1 MLLSSLSKLPSGAR
15 IYTHALAALT
25 ALLFSMP
32 FILCLTLNAG
42 FLGLAN
48 EPLAY
53 RFFFSE
59 RIFAGETVAIGQG
72 YLIGILHQIVYA
84 VMHLFHSVSNSSLEV
99 RLDLFALITNGV
111 LSSFVCFIFLL
122 ATLSKRLRVVD
133 MALLTLVTLM
143 PLYGTVMIGFDYL
156 MMADYFSLNIIL
168 LVATLFIFQQVL
180 LGGKVLS
187 RTLVIFLGIFVGLAM
202 ANKITMLV
210 VTGVVLVPAVLAV
223 SITMREILIRSV
235 FAIAGLIGGFFA
247 VHLAAYHGSFP
258 KMIAA
263 SRIWWAFASNPG
275 AQPDFL
281 AHFRDMVVG
290 YNYGYF
296 LLFSIVILAVAITII
311 FSRKIVRRE
320 AGFVA
325 IYCLAAYLISIYFI
339 IKRPAG
345 TTLFESTLFLFTLA
359 CVQFT
364 VLAEWRPM
372 RTLFVIS
379 YVAWISFAATT
390 FSYSTVYGQ
399 IERSQTDSKVKWA
412 TFEKVLEL
420 AGNKP
425 IEVIFPDNS
434 YHHEGP
440 FELLL
445 KGAAD
450 FPSWDINYGQISI
463 IDRYAP
469 GMSFRHNSSQ
479 VRPEM
484 PYANRRVL
492 VWFDLDGTQPL
503 EEKYLE
509 LKKILLQPGVQRS
522 APPGYSHLKMHIALI
537 P

>member
-1 MLLSSLSKLPSGAR
+1 MLLNSITKLTLDAR
-15 IYTHALAALT
+15 TSVCALAALT

-32 FILCLTLNAG
+32 FVLCLTLNAG
-42 FLGLAN
+42 FLSLAN

-53 RFFFSE
+53 RFFFAE
-59 RIFAGETVAIGQG
+59 RIFAGETITVGVG
-72 YLIGILHQIVYA
+72 YLISILHQIVYA
-84 VMHLFHSVSNSSLEV
+84 VMHLFQSVANNSLEV
-99 RLDLFALITNGV
+99 RLDLFALITNGI
-111 LSSFVCFIFLL
+111 LSAFVCFIFLL
-122 ATLSKRLRVVD
+122 ASLSKSLRVID
-133 MALLTLVTLM
+133 LALLTLLTLM

-156 MMADYFSLNIIL
+156 MMADYYSLNIIL
-168 LVATLFIFQQVL
+168 LVTTLFIFQQVWL
-180 LGGKVLS
+180 RDKVLS

-210 VTGVVLVPAVLAV
+210 VTGVVLVPAVLARN
-223 SITMREILIRSV
+223 INMREILIRSV
-235 FAIAGLIGGFFA
+235 LAITSLISAFFL
-247 VHLAAYHGSFP
+247 VHLAAYHGSAP
-258 KMIAA
+258 KLIAA

-275 AQPDFL
+275 AQPDFFN
-281 AHFRDMVVG
+281 HFLDMIVR

-296 LLFSIVILAVAITII
+296 LLFSVVVLSLAITII
-311 FSRKIVRRE
+311 FSQKKICRV

-325 IYCLAAYLISIYFI
+325 IYCLIAYLISIYFI
-339 IKRPAG
+339 LKRPAG

-359 CVQFT
+359 CVLFT
-364 VLAEWRPM
+364 VVAESRPM
-372 RTLFVIS
+372 RNLFVIS
-379 YVAWISFAATT
+379 FFAWIGFASTT
-390 FSYSTVYGQ
+390 FSYPVVYGQ
-399 IERSQTDSKVKWA
+399 IARSQTDSKVKWG
-412 TFEKVLEL
+412 TFEKVLAL
-420 AGNKP
+420 AGNQP

-450 FPSWDINYGQISI
+450 FPSWDINYGQKSI

-469 GMSFRHNSSQ
+469 GMSFRHNYSQ

-484 PYANRRVL
+484 PYANSRVL
-492 VWFDLDGTQPL
+492 VWFDLDGNQPL

-509 LKKILLQPGVQRS
+509 LKKALMRPGVQRS

>member
-1 MLLSSLSKLPSGAR
+1 MLLNSLTKLTPGAR
-15 IYTHALAALT
+15 KSVYALAALT

-42 FLGLAN
+42 FLSLAN

-53 RFFFSE
+53 RFFFAE
-59 RIFAGETVAIGQG
+59 RIFAGETITVGVG
-72 YLIGILHQIVYA
+72 YLIGVLHQIVYA
-84 VMHLFHSVSNSSLEV
+84 VMHLFNSVANSSLGV
-99 RLDLFALITNGV
+99 RLDRFALITNGV
-111 LSSFVCFIFLL
+111 LSAFICLIFLL
-122 ATLSKRLRVVD
+122 ATLSKSLRVVD
-133 MALLTLVTLM
+133 LALLTLVALM
-143 PLYGTVMIGFDYL
+143 PLYGTLMIGFDYL
-156 MMADYFSLNIIL
+156 MMADYYSLNIIL
-168 LVATLFIFQQVL
+168 LVTTLFIFQRVWL
-180 LGGKVLS
+180 LDKVLS
-187 RTLVIFLGIFVGLAM
+187 RTSVILLGIFVGLAT

-223 SITMREILIRSV
+223 NMTMREILIRSV
-235 FAIAGLIGGFFA
+235 FAIAGLIGAFFA
-247 VHLAAYHGSFP
+247 VHLAAYHGSVP

-263 SRIWWAFASNPG
+263 LRIWWAFASNPG

-281 AHFRDMVVG
+281 DQFRDIVVG

-296 LLFSIVILAVAITII
+296 FLFSVVVLALAITII
-311 FSRKIVRRE
+311 FSRKKISLE

-359 CVQFT
+359 CVLIT
-364 VLAEWRPM
+364 VLAKWRPM

-379 YVAWISFAATT
+379 YVAWIGFAATT

-399 IERSQTDSKVKWA
+399 IARSQTDSKVKWA

-484 PYANRRVL
+484 PYANSRVL
-492 VWFDLDGTQPL
+492 VWFDLDRNQPL

-509 LKKILLQPGVQRS
+509 LKKALLRPGVQRS
-522 APPGYSHLKMHIALI
+522 APQGYSHLKMHIALI